1 MKKFLLSITALVMFF
16 SATVLT
22 SCSKDDTD
30 APVITLLGL
39 DPATVILGS
48 TYTDAGATAEDA
60 QDGVLTTSIQSDY
73 SATNP
78 NVNLKGSY
86 TITYT
91 VSDADGNTGTAK
103 RTVNVVN
110 TLENMAGGY
119 SISGIYDGA
128 PDTDYETDNVVTS
141 STVNNRILF
150 NKFVNYKDAIV
161 YANISG
167 NVITIPQQDIVCGDP
182 ALATPVSRRFIATG
196 IITSASSFSLTGTVA
211 LTSAP
216 NVTIQYSYTFTK
228 N

>member
-1 MKKFLLSITALVMFF
+1 MKKILLSIAALVIFF
-16 SATVLT
+16 SATLIT
-22 SCSKDDTD
+22 SCTKDDTD
-30 APVITLLGL
+30 APVITLLGT
-39 DPATVILGS
+39 DPAVVTLGG
-48 TYTDAGATAEDA
+48 TYTDAGATADDA
-60 QDGVLTTSIQSDY
+60 QDGDLTASIQSDY

-78 NVNLKGSY
+78 NVNLKGTY

-91 VSDADGNTGTAK
+91 VADADGNTGTAK

-110 TLENMAGGY
+110 ASESMVGAYTATGT
-119 SISGIYDGA
+119 YDNA
-128 PDTDYETDNVVTS
+128 ADTYDDNITTS
-141 STVNNRILF
+141 ATTNNRILF

-167 NVITIPQQDIVCGDP
+167 NVITIPQQDVVCGDP
-182 ALATPVSRRFIATG
+182 AIATPVSRRFIATG
-196 IITSASSFSLTGTVA
+196 TITSASSFSLTGTVA

>member
-167 NVITIPQQDIVCGDP
+167 NVITIPQQDVVCGKDN
-182 ALATPVSRRFIATG
+182 VSRRFTANGAVI
-196 IITSASSFSLTGTVA
+196 SASSFSLTGTVA

-216 NVTIQYSYTFTK
+216 NVTLQYSYTFTK

>member
-110 TLENMAGGY
+110 SLESMAGAYTATGT
-119 SISGIYDGA
+119 YDGA
-128 PDTDYETDNVVTS
+128 ADSYSDNVTTS
-141 STVNNRILF
+141 STTNNRILF
-150 NKFVNYKDAIV
+150 NKFCFYTNAIV
-161 YANISG
+161 YANING
-167 NVITIPQQDIVCGDP
+167 NSISVPAQDVVCGTDN
-182 ALATPVSRRFIATG
+182 VSRRFTANGAVI
-196 IITSASSFSLTGTVA
+196 SASSFSLTGTVA

-216 NVTIQYSYTFTK
+216 NVTLQYSYTFTK